1 MVAPPVK
8 PPQGRIEI
16 GWRVSTADG
25 KRGEVAGERLVAP
38 NGSWYYLVVFDDGSR
53 QELPDYSLKRLPSSM
68 EQSVA
73 KTPHE
78 ED

>member
-1 MVAPPVK
+1 
-8 PPQGRIEI
+8 
-16 GWRVSTADG
+16 
-25 KRGEVAGERLVAP
+25 VAGERLVAP

-53 QELPDYSLKRLPSSM
+53 QELTDYALKRLPSSM
-68 EQSVA
+68 EQSAA